1 MSTIY
6 TPRQQRV
13 LLIVSLIIIA
23 AFIFIGLKQ
32 YTIAL
37 LGSGIIYVI
46 FRPWFDNLV
55 HKRGW
60 NRLLVTILLILF
72 SIVVIILPFLALS
85 LLLINRIQYYS
96 KNSEQIL
103 QLVEKL
109 EKATG
114 ITLTDQKNVQ
124 SLVQQG
130 TSFAS
135 RQFPSIMSGTLD
147 VIISLGLLY
156 VGLYFIFMD
165 EEAFLKGLRK
175 YLPFEDDTLDK
186 LGEDLKNMV
195 NANILGQALVSLVQS
210 VLTGLTLWIFG
221 VPDAAFWGTVAFFF
235 AFIPILG
242 TPIVWGPAGLIML
255 SQGNTGSGVG
265 ILLVGAIVII
275 NVDNLLRVVL
285 AKRMGDV
292 HPFITLTGIV
302 LGVPIFGILGLVIG
316 PLLLSY
322 FVVLFKVF
330 EQQNRKLRNEAIRED
345 TKLEAKAEKAEGVE
359 RRA

>member
-1 MSTIY
+1 MATIY
-6 TPRQQRV
+6 TPKQQRV

-23 AFIFIGLKQ
+23 GFILVGLRQ

-46 FRPWFDNLV
+46 FRPWFTNLV
-55 HKRGW
+55 HKRKW

-72 SIVVIILPFLALS
+72 SVVVIILPFLALS

-96 KNSEQIL
+96 KHTDQIL
-103 QLVEKL
+103 QLIEKL

-114 ITLTDQKNVQ
+114 IQITDQANVKN
-124 SLVQQG
+124 LVQQSAG
-130 TSFAS
+130 FAS

-156 VGLYFIFMD
+156 VGLYFIFM
-165 EEAFLKGLRK
+165 EEEKFLKGLRK
-175 YLPFEDDTLDK
+175 YLPFENDTLDQ

-195 NANILGQALVSLVQS
+195 NANILGQALVSLVQA

-242 TPIVWGPAGLIML
+242 TPIVWAPAGIIML
-255 SQGNTGSGVG
+255 SQGETGNGIG
-265 ILLVGAIVII
+265 ILAVGAVVII

-292 HPFITLTGIV
+292 HPFVTLTGIV

-322 FVVLFKVF
+322 FMVLFQVF
-330 EQQNRKLRNEAIRED
+330 EKQNHKLR
-345 TKLEAKAEKAEGVE
+345 LEAAKEHEVLEQKAKRTV
-359 RRA
+359 

>member
-6 TPRQQRV
+6 TPRQQRI

-23 AFIFIGLKQ
+23 VFVFLGLRQ

-37 LGSGIIYVI
+37 LGSGIFYVI
-46 FRPWFDNLV
+46 FRPWFRFLV
-55 HKRGW
+55 KKKKW

-72 SIVVIILPFLALS
+72 SVIVIIMPFFALS
-85 LLLINRIQYYS
+85 LLLVNRIQYYS
-96 KNSEQIL
+96 QNSGQIL
-103 QLVEKL
+103 QLIDKM

-114 ITLTDQKNVQ
+114 ITLTDQKNIQ

-130 TSFAS
+130 AGFAS
-135 RQFPSIMSGTLD
+135 RQFPSILSGTLD

-165 EEAFLKGLRK
+165 EEKFLKGLRR
-175 YLPFEDDTLDK
+175 YLPFDNDTLDE

-210 VLTGLTLWIFG
+210 ILTGLTLWIFG

-242 TPIVWGPAGLIML
+242 TPIIWGPAGILMI
-255 SQGNTGSGVG
+255 SQGQTGNGVG
-265 ILLVGAIVII
+265 ILVVGVIVII
-275 NVDNLLRVVL
+275 NVDNLLRVIL

-302 LGVPIFGILGLVIG
+302 LGVPVFGILGLVIG

-322 FVVLFKVF
+322 FIVLFKVF
-330 EQQNRKLRNEAIRED
+330 ERQNQRLRVEAVRDDERV
-345 TKLEAKAEKAEGVE
+345 EAKAGKTAD
-359 RRA
+359 R

>member
-1 MSTIY
+1 MATIY
-6 TPRQQRV
+6 TPKQQRI

-23 AFIFIGLKQ
+23 GFILIGLRQ

-46 FRPWFDNLV
+46 FRPWFTNLV
-55 HKRGW
+55 HKRKW

-72 SIVVIILPFLALS
+72 SVVVIIMPFLALS

-96 KNSEQIL
+96 QHTDQIL
-103 QLVEKL
+103 GLIEKL

-114 ITLTDQKNVQ
+114 IQITDQANVKN
-124 SLVQQG
+124 LVQQG
-130 TSFAS
+130 AGFAS
-135 RQFPSIMSGTLD
+135 RQFPSLLSGTLD
-147 VIISLGLLY
+147 VVISLGLLY
-156 VGLYFIFMD
+156 VGLYFIFM
-165 EEAFLKGLRK
+165 EEEKFIKGLRK
-175 YLPFEDDTLDK
+175 YLPFENDTLDQ

-210 VLTGLTLWIFG
+210 LLTGLTLWIFG
-221 VPDAAFWGTVAFFF
+221 VPDAAFWGVVAFFF

-242 TPIVWGPAGLIML
+242 TPIVWGPAGILMI
-255 SQGNTGSGVG
+255 SQGETGNGIG
-265 ILLVGAIVII
+265 ILVVGAVVII

-292 HPFITLTGIV
+292 HPFVTLTGIV

-316 PLLLSY
+316 PLLLAY

-330 EQQNRKLRNEAIRED
+330 EKQNQKLR
-345 TKLEAKAEKAEGVE
+345 LEAAKEHE
-359 RRA
+359 RLEQQAKRAV

>member
-1 MSTIY
+1 MATIY
-6 TPRQQRV
+6 TPKQQRI

-23 AFIFIGLKQ
+23 GFILVGLRQ

-46 FRPWFDNLV
+46 FRPWFTNLV
-55 HKRGW
+55 HKRKW

-72 SIVVIILPFLALS
+72 SILVIIMPFLALS

-96 KNSEQIL
+96 QHTDQIL
-103 QLVEKL
+103 QLIDKL

-114 ITLTDQKNVQ
+114 IQLTNQANIKNLLQQ
-124 SLVQQG
+124 SAG
-130 TSFAS
+130 FAS
-135 RQFPSIMSGTLD
+135 RQFPSLLSGTLD

-165 EEAFLKGLRK
+165 EEKFLKGLRK
-175 YLPFEDDTLDK
+175 YLPFENDTLNE

-195 NANILGQALVSLVQS
+195 NANVLGQALVSLVQS

-242 TPIVWGPAGLIML
+242 TPLVWGPAGILMI
-255 SQGNTGSGVG
+255 SQGNTGNGIG
-265 ILLVGAIVII
+265 ILVVGAVVII
-275 NVDNLLRVVL
+275 NVDNLLRVML
-285 AKRMGDV
+285 ARQMGDV
-292 HPFITLTGIV
+292 HPFVTLTGIV
-302 LGVPIFGILGLVIG
+302 LGVPVFGILGLVIG
-316 PLLLSY
+316 PLLLAY
-322 FVVLFKVF
+322 FMVLFKVF
-330 EQQNRKLRNEAIRED
+330 ERQNRRLRLERTKEEEVIEEKTSRD
-345 TKLEAKAEKAEGVE
+345 TK
-359 RRA
+359 R

>member
-1 MSTIY
+1 MATIY
-6 TPRQQRV
+6 TPKQQRF
-13 LLIVSLIIIA
+13 LLVVSLVIIA
-23 AFIFIGLKQ
+23 GFILVGLRQ

-46 FRPWFDNLV
+46 FRPWFTNLV
-55 HKRGW
+55 HKRKW

-72 SIVVIILPFLALS
+72 SVVVIIMPFMALS

-96 KNSEQIL
+96 QHTDQIL
-103 QLVEKL
+103 GLINKL
-109 EKATG
+109 EEATG
-114 ITLTDQKNVQ
+114 IQLTDQANIKN
-124 SLVQQG
+124 LVQQSAG
-130 TSFAS
+130 FAS
-135 RQFPSIMSGTLD
+135 RQFPSILSGTLD

-156 VGLYFIFMD
+156 VGLYFIFM
-165 EEAFLKGLRK
+165 EEEKFIKGLRK
-175 YLPFEDDTLDK
+175 YLPFENDTLDQ

-210 VLTGLTLWIFG
+210 ILTGLTLWIFG

-242 TPIVWGPAGLIML
+242 TPIVWGPAGILMI
-255 SQGNTGSGVG
+255 SQGETGNGVG
-265 ILLVGAIVII
+265 ILVVGAIVII
-275 NVDNLLRVVL
+275 NVDNLLRVIL

-316 PLLLSY
+316 PLLLAY

-330 EQQNRKLRNEAIRED
+330 EKQNQKLR
-345 TKLEAKAEKAEGVE
+345 LEAAKEHEALEQQAK
-359 RRA
+359 RAV